1 MTLFIKKIKGIVFAF
16 GISSIVSAIAAPVD
30 YSEFSAKKL
39 RTSETIEFDN
49 AFSGKV
55 LLVVNTASQCGFT
68 PQFKGLEALY
78 QKYKGQGL
86 EVVGFPSAD
95 FNQEF
100 NDSEKTASICY
111 ENYGVTFTMMEES
124 SIRGDSANGFY
135 AWLIAQDGKSPT
147 WNFNKYLL
155 DSEGNYIEYFDSA
168 SEPLGGDLEKQI
180 QNLLI
185 KS

>member
-1 MTLFIKKIKGIVFAF
+1 MIVMLGI
-16 GISSIVSAIAAPVD
+16 ISAVSVNAEPID
-30 YSEFSAKKL
+30 YSTFSANKL
-39 RTSETIEFDN
+39 RTSDVIKFDEVF
-49 AFSGKV
+49 AGKV

-78 QKYKGQGL
+78 QKYKAQGL
-86 EVVGFPSAD
+86 EIVGFPSAD

-100 NDSEKTASICY
+100 KDAEKTASICY

-124 SIRGDSANGFY
+124 SVRGDSANAFY
-135 AWLIAQDGKSPT
+135 QWLIAASGKSPK

-155 DSEGNYIEYFDSA
+155 DSKGNYVDHFGSM
-168 SEPLGGDLEKQI
+168 SKPLDGDLEKAI
-180 QNLLI
+180 QKLLP

>member
-1 MTLFIKKIKGIVFAF
+1 MSFFTTKIKSMILALGVFS
-16 GISSIVSAIAAPVD
+16 GPSVIAGPID
-30 YSEFSAKKL
+30 YSVFSATKL
-39 RTSETIEFDN
+39 RTSEVVEFDD

-78 QKYKGQGL
+78 QKYKDQGL
-86 EVVGFPSAD
+86 EIVGFPSAD

-100 NDSEKTASICY
+100 KDSEKTASICY

-124 SIRGDSANGFY
+124 SVRGDSANDFY
-135 AWLIAQDGKSPT
+135 AWLIAQDGKSPK

-155 DSEGNYIEYFDSA
+155 NSDGNYVAYFGST

-180 QNLLI
+180 QKLLVEN
-185 KS
+185 

>member
-1 MTLFIKKIKGIVFAF
+1 MRLLTKKFKDVFFAL
-16 GISSIVSAIAAPVD
+16 GMISAVSVIAAPID
-30 YSEFSAKKL
+30 YSGFSATKL
-39 RTSETIEFDN
+39 RTNEVIEFDN

-78 QKYKGQGL
+78 QKYKNQGL
-86 EVVGFPSAD
+86 EIVGFPSAD

-100 NDSEKTASICY
+100 KDSEKTASICY

-124 SIRGDSANGFY
+124 SIKGDSANDFY
-135 AWLIAQDGKSPT
+135 AWLIAQDGKSPK

-155 DSEGNYIEYFDSA
+155 DSRGNYIAYFGSN

-180 QNLLI
+180 QKLLT

>member
-1 MTLFIKKIKGIVFAF
+1 MSLFIKKIKGVIYAL
-16 GISSIVSAIAAPVD
+16 GIVSAISVTAAPID
-30 YSEFSAKKL
+30 YSAFSATKL
-39 RTSETIEFDN
+39 RASEIVEFDN

-78 QKYKGQGL
+78 QKYKDQGL
-86 EVVGFPSAD
+86 EIVGFPSDD

-100 NDSEKTASICY
+100 KDSEKTASICY
-111 ENYGVTFTMMEES
+111 ENYGVTFTMVEES
-124 SIRGDSANGFY
+124 SIRGDSANDFY
-135 AWLIAQDGKSPT
+135 AWLIAQDGKAPK

-155 DSEGNYIEYFDSA
+155 DSDGNYVGYFGST

-180 QNLLI
+180 QKLLS

>member
-1 MTLFIKKIKGIVFAF
+1 MSLFAKKIKGIIFAL
-16 GISSIVSAIAAPVD
+16 GIVSTSSVIAEAVD
-30 YSEFSAKKL
+30 YSLFSATKL
-39 RTSETIEFDN
+39 RTSDVINFDD

-78 QKYKGQGL
+78 QKYKDQGL
-86 EVVGFPSAD
+86 EIVGFPSAD

-100 NDSEKTASICY
+100 KDSEKTASICY

-124 SIRGDSANGFY
+124 SIRGDSANDFY
-135 AWLIAQDGKSPT
+135 TWLIAQDGKAPT

-155 DSEGNYIEYFDSA
+155 DSRGNYVEYFGSA
-168 SEPLGGDLEKQI
+168 SEPLGGDLEKHI
-180 QNLLI
+180 QKLLV

>member
-1 MTLFIKKIKGIVFAF
+1 MSLFSKKIKGIIFAL
-16 GISSIVSAIAAPVD
+16 GIVSGSSVIAAPVD
-30 YSEFSAKKL
+30 YSEFSATKL
-39 RTSETIEFDN
+39 RSSDVVKFDD

-78 QKYKGQGL
+78 QKYKDQGL
-86 EVVGFPSAD
+86 EIVGFPSAD

-100 NDSEKTASICY
+100 KDSEKTASICY

-124 SIRGDSANGFY
+124 SIRGDSANDFY
-135 AWLIAQDGKSPT
+135 AWLIAQDGKSPK

-155 DSEGNYIEYFDSA
+155 DSDGNYVEYFGST
-168 SEPLGGDLEKQI
+168 SEPLGGNLEKRI
-180 QNLLI
+180 QKLLV